1 MIDISGVKGHIE
13 RVDDIPVL
21 HGLLKQMDIRGIID
35 SVIKPH
41 GNWEGLSPGWV
52 ITIWGMYVLSEQ
64 NHLMEPVQQ
73 WVRKHLVMLRGLTKQ
88 DVTELDLTDDR
99 LGLCLEYLHCSSEW
113 HAIEE
118 KVGIRLIRVY
128 DCPIII

>member
-1 MIDISGVKGHIE
+1 
-13 RVDDIPVL
+13 
-21 HGLLKQMDIRGIID
+21 
-35 SVIKPH
+35 
-41 GNWEGLSPGWV
+41 
-52 ITIWGMYVLSEQ
+52 MYVLSEQ

-128 DCPIII
+128 DLDTSLMRLDATVGTVNHNPSDHTLFQVGKAKNGPVSYTHLDVYKRQACSGSHPP